1 MRTIRVKIKNKPNE
15 IKALKHL
22 GKYSQHKPLFDEV
35 VKTLNFIDEL
45 NKKTKRKLWQNTNF
59 GVV

>member
-1 MRTIRVKIKNKPNE
+1 MKTIEVKIKNKPNE

-45 NKKTKRKLWQNTNF
+45 NKKQKGKYD
-59 GVV
+59 

>member
-35 VKTLNFIDEL
+35 VKTLNWIDET
-45 NKKTKRKLWQNTNF
+45 KKRKK
-59 GVV
+59 

>member
-1 MRTIRVKIKNKPNE
+1 MRTIQVKIKNKPNE

-35 VKTLNFIDEL
+35 VKTLNWLDEQKRGK
-45 NKKTKRKLWQNTNF
+45 NEKKEKR
-59 GVV
+59 